1 MIRFF
6 IVLYY
11 DGFQIINLKSV
22 KKEQVCSWFNIQ
34 NAPSESVIFIRA
46 TGVRNN
52 QWIASLF
59 SEIIVLYS
67 INLCL

>member
-22 KKEQVCSWFNIQ
+22 KKEQVCPRFNIQ
-34 NAPSESVIFIRA
+34 NAPPESAIFIRA

-52 QWIASLF
+52 QWIASFF

-67 INLCL
+67 INLFM